1 MPHLAVLRICVY
13 EDNGKLIGHRILPID
28 GLSPGRPFIYC
39 ECNVFPNERPGLLLT
54 FFFGI

>member
-28 GLSPGRPFIYC
+28 GLSPGKPPVASSSLW
-39 ECNVFPNERPGLLLT
+39 ESLH
-54 FFFGI
+54 